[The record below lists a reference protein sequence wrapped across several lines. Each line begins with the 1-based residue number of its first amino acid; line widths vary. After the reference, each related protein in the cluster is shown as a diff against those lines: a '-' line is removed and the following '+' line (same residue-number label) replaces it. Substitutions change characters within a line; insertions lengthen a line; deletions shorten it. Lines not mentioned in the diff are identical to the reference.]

1 MTSTQ
6 QSAQND
12 NEVRFEI
19 DAQSVAWIT
28 LDRPEVLNA
37 LTVDNRR
44 RLKAL
49 FTECSTREDARAIV
63 LTGAGRGFCSGADL
77 RSSRGTNGP
86 PPEPLEAARSMA
98 DGAHDLIR
106 AMLDCKKP
114 IVGAINGVAAGV
126 GVQMAL
132 ACDLL
137 VAAED
142 ARFVQVFAR
151 RGIVPDGGAAFL
163 LPRLVGLNRAKEL
176 LFLGDDL
183 GAADAERIGLVN
195 RVVLGDE
202 LRATTQALAHRLAA
216 GPTQAI
222 GLTKALI
229 HRSLTVDLATS
240 LELEA
245 FYQAAN
251 ARTEDAREGLMSFV
265 ERRTPSFKGR

>member
-1 MTSTQ
+1 M
-6 QSAQND
+6 AD
-12 NEVRFEI
+12 DEIRFEVDELAI
-19 DAQSVAWIT
+19 AWIT
-28 LDRPEVLNA
+28 LNRPEALNA
-37 LTVDNRR
+37 LTVDNRK
-44 RLKAL
+44 RLTAL
-49 FTECSTREDARAIV
+49 FGECSTRDDVRAIV
-63 LTGAGRGFCSGADL
+63 LTGSGRGFCSGADL
-77 RSSRGTNGP
+77 RTSRGTTGP
-86 PPEPLEAARSMA
+86 PPEPLEAARSMR
-98 DGAHDLIR
+98 DGAHDLVLS
-106 AMLDCKKP
+106 MLECNKP
-114 IVGAINGVAAGV
+114 IIGAINGVAAGI

-137 VAAED
+137 VAAEG

-163 LPRLVGLNRAKEL
+163 LPRLIGLNRAKEL

-183 GAADAERIGLVN
+183 AAADAERIGLVN
-195 RVVLGDE
+195 RVVLGDD
-202 LRATTQALAHRLAA
+202 LMATTQALAQRLAA

-229 HRSLTVDLATS
+229 RRSLTVDLATS

-265 ERRTPSFKGR
+265 ERRTPTFKGR